1 MKDDTLKVFG
11 PVILADDDFDDETPG
26 GGGIP
31 VHTMGSDNET
41 GTPD

>member
-11 PVILADDDFDDETPG
+11 PVILVDDDFDDETPG

-31 VHTMGSDNET
+31 VHTSGSDNEIGNT
-41 GTPD
+41 E